1 MVEVTVKSPDG
12 TKKTA
17 ETKPVAAQQKKTFW
31 DKIIQFEKLVNAR
44 NYQDAVGLLRDILNT
59 LEVAT
64 ASFGASVVDL
74 SPLAEKQATIFCAA
88 VTRLLSDPEYK
99 VSDAQFIALAAL
111 KRTMAQSFELS
122 GYRGTDHLIM
132 AFGRRDENGRTTFNR
147 QELAKLLLGLSI
159 NALSPQLVQIL
170 LKQPPDF
177 AWPLCVGFL
186 SEQIVWSGH
195 GRSARST
202 LLAAKDQLS
211 KASPKSQMVSN
222 LGPAYMGC
230 SYDESRHKHGIKDA
244 MNSVTRRWLES
255 VGVQDADL
263 PDKRRAVKR
272 RPTILIIAELYD
284 SHHAMH
290 RCYGPA
296 IASLKARFK
305 TVVMTPSGK
314 MDEALTNM
322 FDKVDP
328 TPFKRTDP
336 KPFIDKAISYRPDI
350 VYFPSVGMRM
360 VSIICSNVRMAPIQ
374 IFTPGHP
381 ATTRSSSMDYIALV
395 DGYVG
400 NPDLFSEKIMT
411 WPSQPYFLMREDAVV
426 VEPAIKKTSDHIDI
440 AVPAWSRKVTPG
452 FLRVCDEIK
461 KRCRKQVKFHFFPNG
476 AAALY
481 QGFSRRVTSIL
492 PAIVHPRKN
501 YNSYVE
507 TLNKCDLYLSTF
519 PFGSTNGLV
528 DGLRQGLPIV
538 NLKGEE
544 AHALIDSDILKD
556 SIQPGWLTAANEE
569 EYIQAAVRLID
580 DDEERI
586 RISNHILSVNVDEF
600 LFVPEGQQLDDFVDI
615 FEDIYK
621 NHEAIQ
627 GSPDKVWHH
636 EARSQL
642 GSIEEAG

>member
-1 MVEVTVKSPDG
+1 MAEVSVKSPSG

-17 ETKPVAAQQKKTFW
+17 KSAPAGAQKKKVFW
-31 DKIIQFEKLVNAR
+31 DKIVQFDRLVNER
-44 NYQDAVGLLRDILNT
+44 KYQDAVELLKDILNT

-64 ASFGASVVDL
+64 ASFGANLVDL
-74 SPLAEKQATIFCAA
+74 SPLAERQATVFCAA

-99 VSDAQFIALAAL
+99 VSDANFIALAAL
-111 KRTMAQSFELS
+111 KRTLAQSFELS
-122 GYRGTDHLIM
+122 GYRGTDHLIT
-132 AFGRRDENGRTTFNR
+132 AFGRQDEKGRTTFNR

-159 NALSPQLVQIL
+159 NALSPQLVQVL
-170 LKQPPDF
+170 LQQPPDF
-177 AWPLCVGFL
+177 AWPLCIGFL
-186 SEQIVWSGH
+186 SEQIVWSNH
-195 GRSARST
+195 GRNARPK
-202 LLAAKDQLS
+202 LLAAKDHLS
-211 KASPKSQMVSN
+211 KVSPKHQMISN

-230 SYDESRHKHGIKDA
+230 SYDESRRKHDIKDA
-244 MNSVTRRWLES
+244 MNTVTRRWLES
-255 VGVQDADL
+255 VGVKDADL
-263 PDKRRAVKR
+263 PGKRRAVKR
-272 RPTILIIAELYD
+272 RPTVLVIAELYD

-290 RCYGPA
+290 RCYGPS
-296 IASLKARFK
+296 IASLKSRFK
-305 TVVMTPSGK
+305 TIVMTPNGK
-314 MDEALTNM
+314 MDENLSDM

-328 TPFKRTDP
+328 TPFNRKDP

-400 NPDLFSEKIMT
+400 SPDLFSEKIMT

-426 VEPAIKKTSDHIDI
+426 VEPDIKKPSDHIDI

-452 FLRVCDEIK
+452 FLKACAEIN
-461 KRCRKQVKFHFFPNG
+461 KRSRKQLKFHFFPNG
-476 AAALY
+476 AAALH
-481 QGFSRRVTSIL
+481 QGFSRRVTSVL

-507 TLNKCDLYLSTF
+507 TLNTCDLYLSTF

-544 AHALIDSDILKD
+544 AHALIDSDILKEA
-556 SIQPGWLTAANEE
+556 IQPGWLTAASEE

-586 RISNHILSVNVDEF
+586 RVSSHILSVNVDEF
-600 LFVPEGQQLDDFVDI
+600 LFVPEGQKVDDFVDI

-627 GSPDKVWHH
+627 ESPEKVWDH
-636 EARSQL
+636 EARRKI
-642 GSIEEAG
+642 GPIEEAG